1 MTFVRKFGS
10 PDTPA
15 GRGIGYETTLS
26 RRRTLSGGLQLRFDR
41 VTDSGRGRRFRRAGD
56 GRLKGFDFLPLDLLL
71 RRAIAQ
77 ADFVL
82 LGFEPQNLEIV
93 FVAGD
98 EHGGDSRAACGLR
111 LLRSSVA
118 SALVAVTLRTAFF
131 DFGDVAEGFD
141 PFGQFDERAEVG
153 GARDFSFDDFAD
165 FVLGEPI
172 GPDVLQLFDAE
183 RETPIFGVDFQNFG
197 FD

>member
-26 RRRTLSGGLQLRFDR
+26 RRRTLSGGLQFRFNR
-41 VTDSGRGRRFRRAGD
+41 VTDGGGGRRFRRASD
-56 GRLKGFDFLPLDLLL
+56 GGLKGFDFLPLDLLL

-93 FVAGD
+93 FVTGD
-98 EHGGDSRAACGLR
+98 EDGGDSRAACRFG
-111 LLRSSVA
+111 LLRSGVA
-118 SALVAVTLRTAFF
+118 SAFVTVTFRAAFF
-131 DFGDVAEGFD
+131 DFG
-141 PFGQFDERAEVG
+141 
-153 GARDFSFDDFAD
+153 
-165 FVLGEPI
+165 
-172 GPDVLQLFDAE
+172 
-183 RETPIFGVDFQNFG
+183 
-197 FD
+197 